1 MTVKDK
7 SKVGPITL
15 AAGLI
20 VGGLTLL
27 LYNFG
32 AVPSLEWLWK
42 LWPVLLIGLGVEY
55 LLKKRFDPERDVHFH
70 VPSFLLILIMIIA
83 GCLLYAATSLGKN
96 INSFV
101 DGFPWNQT
109 RYSYSRNW
117 ESGPVEIKAG
127 EQLTIENKTGSI
139 RLLPAQG
146 DELNLK
152 ATINSPEGGSA
163 RELADKINPEIKRG
177 YGQVSIQ
184 VPDTGNNLL
193 SGNHPVT
200 YLEVSVPSGVNIY
213 VKSGTGRIAAENMKA
228 NLNIDGSVGT
238 IDLNA
243 ISGNIE
249 VMSNTGRIRV
259 FEPGGDLLAK
269 NNTGSIEV
277 SSERPLSGKYD
288 LESNTGM
295 VSLLLPK
302 SSDLVI
308 NAESRTGRVSVE
320 GLLNK
325 TDKTGPGDEFSCQLG
340 AGKGQANIKVGTGTI
355 KITARQ

>member
-20 VGGLTLL
+20 IGGLALL

-32 AVPSLEWLWK
+32 AIQSLEWLWK
-42 LWPVLLIGLGVEY
+42 LWPVLLVGLGVEY
-55 LLKKRFDPERDVHFH
+55 LLKKRFDPERDVYFH
-70 VPSFLLILIMIIA
+70 VPSFLLILVMIIA

-96 INSFV
+96 IDSFV
-101 DGFPWNQT
+101 DGFPWSQT

-127 EQLTIENKTGSI
+127 EKLLIENKIGSI

-146 DELNLK
+146 DKLNLK
-152 ATINSPEGGSA
+152 ASAKSPESGPA
-163 RELADKINPEIKRG
+163 RELADKANPEIKRDG
-177 YGQVSIQ
+177 SQVSVQ
-184 VPDTGNNLL
+184 VPNIEYSL
-193 SGNHPVT
+193 SGHPVT
-200 YLEVSVPSGVNIY
+200 DLEVSVPSGVNVY
-213 VKSGTGRIAAENMKA
+213 VKSGTGRVTAENMQI
-228 NLNIDGSVGT
+228 NLNVDGSVGT
-238 IDLNA
+238 IDLKEIN
-243 ISGNIE
+243 GNIE
-249 VMSNTGRIRV
+249 VVSNTGRIKV
-259 FEPGGDLLAK
+259 SEPGGDLLAK

-302 SSDLVI
+302 RSDLII

-320 GLLNK
+320 GLSNK

-340 AGKGQANIKVGTGTI
+340 TGKGQANIRVGTGAI
-355 KITARQ
+355 KITAR